1 MTAGKPKTNYDNLP
15 SALTSRNAWLVWK
28 FEQRAGEPKPRKV
41 PYYVSGQR
49 RSGEQG
55 SDADRS
61 RLADFQTALAAY
73 RNGGWDGIGIATLKG
88 GGLVALDFD
97 NVVKDGVID
106 PRVAAVVEGTYTEYS
121 PSGRG
126 IRAFMLGDMHSH
138 KDIAGD
144 DACNADGTRKDGKF
158 DFELFGDTGFVTVT
172 GNTTEDTELFGLQDT
187 VVEVTQAVKDLY
199 RERFN
204 NDGALTLYGGDQD
217 DLFELEALPNP
228 LGWTLEYGREIL
240 FGCDASADRS
250 TWIKALMA
258 VHHEFG
264 GSPEALDLCDEWS
277 ITGSSYAGR
286 RDVETQWRSFGRR
299 RSANLIT
306 GRWLLAWYKDC
317 QVKNKYKVVD
327 EIKSRIAST
336 PDVLKLRE
344 EVCPEIAA
352 NTILDDLDRETLAQA
367 LCEAFTKLGNKYPI
381 AQCRKLVAP
390 RKERRKDIANNL
402 PEWLRDWVYVSD
414 EDKFYR
420 IDSDEWLTM
429 QGFNARFNRELPRDD
444 DEGGKSA
451 AWVALED
458 FRIPTVTRARY
469 LPWADALFDLDGVSH
484 VNKYRHSSVP
494 QATEYLSVDGKKAVE
509 IVKRHVG
516 LICGHRPDVSRT
528 LLDWMAHNVQRPG
541 VKVRWAPL
549 IKGIEG
555 DGKTVLGTLLA
566 AVMGRANVRNVSP
579 KVLGT
584 DFTGWAEGSC
594 VAVLEEIKLTGHNRY
609 DILNALKPFVTND
622 SVEIHRKGQD
632 PYDSINTTNYIAFTN
647 YPDAL
652 PLTDTDRRW
661 WIVFSPFTDRTG
673 LAAAIRSQGW
683 GDGSDDQVLGAYFEL
698 LNNTINT
705 CRAELRRWLLDWKV
719 SDTFRPNGSAPMTQE
734 KAVMIG
740 MNVSDEEMAI
750 KEALEK
756 GGVGISQDVF
766 ASSYLR
772 NELINSGAEVRLETT
787 AWNHALKRI
796 GYTRVPKKVK
806 WRGGAE
812 VIWVRGHANWEPQQ
826 IRARLDKTV
835 RSEPEGSESDDLF

>member
-1 MTAGKPKTNYDNLP
+1 
-15 SALTSRNAWLVWK
+15 
-28 FEQRAGEPKPRKV
+28 
-41 PYYVSGQR
+41 
-49 RSGEQG
+49 
-55 SDADRS
+55 
-61 RLADFQTALAAY
+61 
-73 RNGGWDGIGIATLKG
+73 
-88 GGLVALDFD
+88 
-97 NVVKDGVID
+97 
-106 PRVAAVVEGTYTEYS
+106 
-121 PSGRG
+121 
-126 IRAFMLGDMHSH
+126 
-138 KDIAGD
+138 
-144 DACNADGTRKDGKF
+144 
-158 DFELFGDTGFVTVT
+158 
-172 GNTTEDTELFGLQDT
+172 
-187 VVEVTQAVKDLY
+187 
-199 RERFN
+199 
-204 NDGALTLYGGDQD
+204 
-217 DLFELEALPNP
+217 
-228 LGWTLEYGREIL
+228 
-240 FGCDASADRS
+240 
-250 TWIKALMA
+250 
-258 VHHEFG
+258 
-264 GSPEALDLCDEWS
+264 
-277 ITGSSYAGR
+277 
-286 RDVETQWRSFGRR
+286 
-299 RSANLIT
+299 
-306 GRWLLAWYKDC
+306 
-317 QVKNKYKVVD
+317 
-327 EIKSRIAST
+327 
-336 PDVLKLRE
+336 VLKLRE

-367 LCEAFTKLGNKYPI
+367 LCETFTKLGNKYPI

-390 RKERRKDIANNL
+390 RKERRGDIANNL

-444 DEGGKSA
+444 DEVGKSA

-494 QATEYLSVDGKKAVE
+494 QATEYLSADGKKAVE
-509 IVKRHVG
+509 IVKRHAG

-528 LLDWMAHNVQRPG
+528 LLDCMAHNVQRPG

-549 IKGIEG
+549 IKGIEV

-594 VAVLEEIKLTGHNRY
+594 VAELEEIKLTGHNRY

-622 SVEIHRKGQD
+622 SVEVHRKGQD

-683 GDGSDDQVLGAYFEL
+683 VDGSDDQVLGAYFEL

-705 CRAELRRWLLDWKV
+705 CRAELRRWLLDWQV
-719 SDTFRPNGSAPMTQE
+719 SEAFRPNGSAPMTQE

-756 GGVGISQDVF
+756 GGVGISQEVF

-787 AWNHALKRI
+787 AWNLALKRL

-812 VIWVRGHANWEPQQ
+812 VIWVRGHANSEPQQ
-826 IRARLDKTV
+826 IRDRLDKTV
-835 RSEPEGSESDDLF
+835 RSESEGSESDDLF